1 LQTSATG
8 SKKLKR
14 MIGMVVF
21 DMAGTTVDED
31 NVVYKTLQRALED
44 NGQYFTLDQVL
55 AEGAGKEKAQA
66 IKSIL
71 KIRKIQ
77 NDHLTGQIY
86 EHFLILLNEAYR
98 YLDVKPMPGVK
109 DLFHL
114 LKQKKIAV
122 ILNTGYNT
130 DTAYSLIEKLGWEK
144 GVDYDALVTATDVK
158 ESRPNPDM
166 IFLAMEKCK
175 VKNAAEV
182 IKVGDSIIDIEEGR
196 NAGCGLSIGITT
208 GAHSRQQLSTAN
220 PDFIISS
227 LSELPKI
234 IETFDNQSK

>member
-1 LQTSATG
+1 
-8 SKKLKR
+8 

-21 DMAGTTVDED
+21 DMAGTTVNED
-31 NVVYKTLQRALED
+31 NVVYKTLQTALAD
-44 NGQYFTLDQVL
+44 HGQYFTLDQVL

-71 KIRKIQ
+71 NIRKIQ
-77 NDHLTGQIY
+77 NEHLTDQIY
-86 EHFLILLNEAYR
+86 GHFLILLNEAYR
-98 YLDVKPMPGVK
+98 YLDVKPMPGAI

-122 ILNTGYNT
+122 ILNTGYNS

-144 GVDYDALVTATDVK
+144 DTDYDGLVTASDVK
-158 ESRPNPDM
+158 ETRPKPDM
-166 IFLAMEKCK
+166 ILLAMERFKI
-175 VKNAAEV
+175 KNAAEV

-196 NAGCGLSIGITT
+196 NAGCALSIGITT
-208 GAHSRQQLSTAN
+208 GAHSQQQLSTAS
-220 PDFIISS
+220 PDFIISN

-234 IETFDNQSK
+234 IETFDSRN